1 MALTLPKAVSPSSI
15 LDSTE
20 LVVITGAVSSTS
32 VIFTIISC
40 ESFKLASLTVTVA
53 VYSSLVSKSG
63 ADTKVITPVDESI
76 CNSFPEIV

>member
-1 MALTLPKAVSPSSI
+1 MASSSI

-20 LVVITGAVSSTS
+20 LVVITGGVSSIS

-63 ADTKVITPVDESI
+63 ADMKVITPVDESI
-76 CNSFPEIV
+76 CNSFPEIL